1 MEAAFVCI
9 LVLAFLVA
17 SIRGLANM
25 GAFQGLL
32 MFIILVALYVVAWPL
47 ALIVNVILF
56 FMGLSS
62 PPKRAV
68 A

>member
-1 MEAAFVCI
+1 MEGALVGI
-9 LVLAFLVA
+9 LALAFLIA

-32 MFIILVALYVVAWPL
+32 MFIILVALYVVAFPL
-47 ALIVNVILF
+47 AIVVNIVLF
-56 FMGLSS
+56 FMGLS
-62 PPKRAV
+62 PAPKRAV

>member
-1 MEAAFVCI
+1 MDGALVGI
-9 LVLAFLVA
+9 LALAFLIA

-47 ALIVNVILF
+47 ALIVNGILF
-56 FMGLSS
+56 FMGLS
-62 PPKRAV
+62 PTPKRAV